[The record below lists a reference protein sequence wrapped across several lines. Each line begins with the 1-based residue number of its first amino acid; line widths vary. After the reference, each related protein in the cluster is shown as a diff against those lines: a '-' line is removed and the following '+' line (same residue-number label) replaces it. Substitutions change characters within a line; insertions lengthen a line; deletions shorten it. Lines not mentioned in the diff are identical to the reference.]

1 VNFLENISTQTPNMG
16 TLTHCHQEMTAEEE
30 LSRAI
35 APEGGPPIE
44 LYLSLIMDLG

>member
-1 VNFLENISTQTPNMG
+1 VNYLGNISPQTPNIRN
-16 TLTHCHQEMTAEEE
+16 TFHYYQEMTAEEE

-44 LYLSLIMDLG
+44 LYLSLIMDLV